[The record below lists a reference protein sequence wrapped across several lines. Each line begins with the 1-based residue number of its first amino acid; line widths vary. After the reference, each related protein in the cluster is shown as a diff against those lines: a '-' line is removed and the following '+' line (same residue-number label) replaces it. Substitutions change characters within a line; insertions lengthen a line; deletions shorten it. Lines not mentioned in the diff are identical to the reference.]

1 MILDRELRYAA
12 ANPAYEAAV
21 SKGEDELVGRNI
33 LEAFPNEGEAGRR
46 LLASLNR
53 VLSTGKPDTLAYI
66 HYAIP
71 RPEHL
76 GGGTED
82 RYWSAVHSPLFDAD
96 GEVIF
101 ILQNT
106 ADITEMVRLR
116 EAAAVPFRMFPGE
129 FELVQR
135 AREAE
140 AAVDRSDRDGETD
153 FRRLFEEAPGM
164 VAVLQ
169 GPEHVFTFA
178 NDMYRRFV
186 GTRDLVGL
194 KVRAALPELEGQ
206 GFFEMLDAVYMT
218 GMPTGGRSVRVMMA
232 HDEGEAPSESFL
244 DFSYRPIRNGRG
256 EVSGVFVQAT
266 DQTDNV
272 RATDRQRLLVDE
284 LNHRVKNTLSSVQSI
299 ARQSFRGDYD
309 STVAQATFDARVQA
323 LSRAHDVLSDRHWE
337 SAELRPVLL
346 QELAIYDRA
355 RVALTGP
362 PVRLRP
368 KAVIALAMVFHELA
382 SNAAKYGALSLESG
396 ELKVSWTLVGE
407 RGDERLSL
415 TWREAG
421 AKVPDAVVPG
431 FGLKMLRRIITGE
444 LDGSLDLAFEPSGL
458 ICRLDV
464 PLTEIEDIAGG

>member
-1 MILDRELRYAA
+1 MILDRDLRYAA

-21 SKGEDELVGRNI
+21 GVAEADLLGRAI
-33 LEAFPNEGEAGRR
+33 MEAFPNDGDAGRR
-46 LLASLNR
+46 LVASLR
-53 VLSTGKPDTLAYI
+53 SVISSGKPDTLAYI

-71 RPEHL
+71 RAEHL
-76 GGGTED
+76 GGGIED
-82 RYWSAVHSPLFDAD
+82 RYWTAVHTPLFGAD

-101 ILQNT
+101 VLQNT
-106 ADITEMVRLR
+106 VDITELVRLR

-129 FELVQR
+129 LELVQR

-140 AAVDRSDRDGETD
+140 AAVERSEREEVTD

-178 NDMYRRFV
+178 NAMYRRFV
-186 GTRDLVGL
+186 GERDLVGN

-218 GMPTGGRSVRVMMA
+218 GMPTGGKSVRVMMA
-232 HDEGEAPSESFL
+232 QSEGGAPEEAYL
-244 DFSYRPIRNGRG
+244 DFSYRPIRNEHGD
-256 EVSGVFVQAT
+256 VSGVFVQAT

-272 RATDRQRLLVDE
+272 RATDRQRLLIDE

-309 STVAQATFDARVQA
+309 PRVAQSTFDARVQA
-323 LSRAHDVLSDRHWE
+323 LSRAHDVLSERHWE
-337 SAELRPVLL
+337 AADLRTVLL
-346 QELAIYDRA
+346 KELSIYDQA
-355 RVALTGP
+355 RVHLSGK
-362 PVRLRP
+362 PVRLRS

-382 SNAAKYGALSLESG
+382 SNAVKYGALSRDEGGLD
-396 ELKVSWTLVGE
+396 VSWSIAE
-407 RGDERLSL
+407 RSGGRLAV
-415 TWREAG
+415 TWREVG
-421 AKVPDAVVPG
+421 APVPGEVVPA
-431 FGLKMLRRIITGE
+431 FGLNMLRRIVTGE

-458 ICRLDV
+458 ICRFEI